1 MFRTVLRKLLFVAL
15 LAMAPLAFSAC
26 DDDDPITPPTAP
38 DPVTE
43 TISGSIT
50 RNGAESKPFTV
61 SGAGPVTATL
71 KTIGNDNT
79 LVVGF
84 MLGNWINNA
93 CSAVLANDAATG
105 GSVLAGTMSSAG
117 TLCVRM
123 YDVGNIPADQSVSYS
138 VEVVHP

>member
-1 MFRTVLRKLLFVAL
+1 MFRSVSRTFLIVAL
-15 LAMAPLAFSAC
+15 LALAPLAFAAC
-26 DDDDPITPPTAP
+26 DEEDPVTPPTAP

-61 SGAGPVTATL
+61 SAPGAVTATL
-71 KTIGNDNT
+71 KTIGSDNT

-84 MLGNWINNA
+84 MLGNWINDA
-93 CSAVLANDAATG
+93 CSVVVANDKATG
-105 GSVLAGTMSSAG
+105 GSVLTGTMSNAG

-123 YDVGNIPADQSVSYS
+123 YDVGNIPAGQSVAYS

>member
-1 MFRTVLRKLLFVAL
+1 MLRRVLPKSLVVAL
-15 LAMAPLAFSAC
+15 LALAPVAFAAC
-26 DDDDPITPPTAP
+26 DEDPITPPTAP

-43 TISGSIT
+43 TVSGSIT

-61 SGAGPVTATL
+61 SSAGSVTATL
-71 KTIGNDNT
+71 KTIGADNT

-84 MLGNWINNA
+84 MLGNWVNNS
-93 CSAVLANDAATG
+93 CSVVVANDAATG
-105 GSVLAGTMSSAG
+105 GAVLTGTMSGPG

-123 YDVGNIPADQSVSYS
+123 YDVGNVPAGASVPYS

>member
-1 MFRTVLRKLLFVAL
+1 MFRTVSRKCLVVAMLAIVPFVL
-15 LAMAPLAFSAC
+15 SAC
-26 DDDDPITPPTAP
+26 DDEDPITPPTAP

-43 TISGSIT
+43 TFSGSIT

-61 SGAGPVTATL
+61 SAPGAVTATL
-71 KTIGNDNT
+71 KTIGADNT

-84 MLGNWINNA
+84 MLGNWLNDS
-93 CSAVLANDAATG
+93 CSVVVANDSATG
-105 GSVLAGTMSSAG
+105 GTILTGTMSAAG

-123 YDVGNIPADQSVSYS
+123 YDVGNVPAGASVPYS